1 MQSLRDLEESDVS
14 FPGTDGSATPHR
26 LYPVNRPFCRAATE
40 RKQLSYYS
48 HYSICEKNWDK
59 KLNAGRFREEDWCC
73 LGEFV

>member
-1 MQSLRDLEESDVS
+1 MQSLRDLGESDVS

-26 LYPVNRPFCRAATE
+26 QCPVNRPFSRAATE
-40 RKQLSYYS
+40 RKQLSYFS

-59 KLNAGRFREEDWCC
+59 KLNAGRFRGEDWCC